1 MVRLAI
7 FVSHCSL
14 SERRCSQI
22 HNDRAGFGEQSAS
35 DGSYSVFPK
44 DGSSATLGELC
55 FFPKKWAVLAL
66 SGSWF
71 VGGGEGA
78 DRMRTWLAM
87 GEDEDVDL
95 GRHGT
100 PRSISHLNHCEIVD
114 LDESRKRYPHVFQ
127 RLKGE
132 DFVYFTFESL

>member
-1 MVRLAI
+1 VPPWENFAFFRRNGLFWHFPEVGLLAAAR
-7 FVSHCSL
+7 V
-14 SERRCSQI
+14 
-22 HNDRAGFGEQSAS
+22 
-35 DGSYSVFPK
+35 
-44 DGSSATLGELC
+44 
-55 FFPKKWAVLAL
+55 
-66 SGSWF
+66 
-71 VGGGEGA
+71 
-78 DRMRTWLAM
+78 RTWFAM